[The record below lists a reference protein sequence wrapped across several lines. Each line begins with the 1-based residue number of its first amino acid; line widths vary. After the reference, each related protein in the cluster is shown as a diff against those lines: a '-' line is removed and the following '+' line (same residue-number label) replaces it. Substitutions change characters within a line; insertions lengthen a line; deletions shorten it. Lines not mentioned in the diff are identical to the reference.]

1 MSRWRIVDEFTVT
14 YFLRHCLTGNEGSRP
29 RHPNFA
35 DTKPWRDIRLWHQ
48 RDETRDTVTF
58 AVESWLN
65 KHEESRSSRVWRDDV
80 ATHWHERI
88 TTNFVFEGML
98 SLGVW
103 ASLGADLDEKWVTIR
118 MQFYKWTTISCV
130 ITSGCFIKYTKFLC
144 NFLF

>member
-1 MSRWRIVDEFTVT
+1 MSRWRVVDEFTVT
-14 YFLRHCLTGNEGSRP
+14 CFLRHCLTENEGSRP
-29 RHPNFA
+29 RHPNSA
-35 DTKPWRDIRLWHQ
+35 DTKLRRDIRLWHQ
-48 RDETRDTVTF
+48 RDGTRDTVTF

-88 TTNFVFEGML
+88 TTNFVFEGKL

-103 ASLGADLDEKWVTIR
+103 ASLDADLDEKWVTIR
-118 MQFYKWTTISCV
+118 MQFYKWTTILCLTRSR
-130 ITSGCFIKYTKFLC
+130 CFIRYMKFLC